1 MPFPCRPGTV
11 PGTVQA
17 NCADQIRWSTTLAK
31 HPSNHQSHFTQGDL
45 PLAQGAPGSRWTCA
59 KLGFEPVGSR
69 GQGDLGGREAC
80 WTLACQPP
88 GTVGVASTLAPG
100 TGAGAEGCGFTREAQ
115 DREPAHLDGALMT
128 PWP

>member
-45 PLAQGAPGSRWTCA
+45 PLAQGAHLAQGGRVPSWALSPWGQGVKAIWVVG
-59 KLGFEPVGSR
+59 KLGRSR
-69 GQGDLGGREAC
+69 ANRLVPSVLRRPSPPE
-80 WTLACQPP
+80 LALAPR
-88 GTVGVASTLAPG
+88 VVAS
-100 TGAGAEGCGFTREAQ
+100 
-115 DREPAHLDGALMT
+115 PAKPRIANPHTWTAH
-128 PWP
+128 